1 MQLGTMRWQVPCSA
15 SLTGLRIPRCH
26 ELWVEESEK
35 EREGEGG
42 SDPPFHGTGFLVLR

>member
-35 EREGEGG
+35 EREGGG
-42 SDPPFHGTGFLVLR
+42 RERSSIYGTGFLVLR